1 MAKSLTLFIKAKWT
15 VKPFSSKSTVW
26 VWGGWAPEHK
36 FEKLISKED
45 TLALKV
51 TREVAEERGLKIKV
65 YDLANIKGWMF
76 AQIKKVKVTPTIIIN
91 NHRIEGVPSKDE
103 LLAIR

>member
-1 MAKSLTLFIKAKWT
+1 MAKSVSLFIKAKWT
-15 VKPFSSKSTVW
+15 VKPFSSESTAW
-26 VWGGWAPEHK
+26 AWGGWAPEHK

-45 TLALKV
+45 VLALKV

-65 YDLANIKGWMF
+65 YDLANIKGWIF